1 MMQQTSIMS
10 YYDLEPLDVRAA
22 YKEILGALKLCGPL
36 TDRELALV
44 MEATDPNKVRPRR
57 NELVKIGLV
66 ESDGRR
72 KCQITGRTSLVWR
85 VN

>member
-1 MMQQTSIMS
+1 MIQQTSILS
-10 YYDLEPLDVRAA
+10 YSDLEPEEIREA
-22 YKEILGALKLCGPL
+22 YKEILGALKLYGPL

-44 MEATDPNKVRPRR
+44 MEASDPNRVRPRR

-72 KCQITGRTSLVWR
+72 RCQITGRTSMVWK